1 MYLIIVSLIVV
12 LDQITKY
19 LAVKHLK
26 GQKPYIIIE
35 NFLQL
40 DYVEN
45 SGAAFG
51 ILQDR
56 KIFFVIITTL
66 VIIGI
71 TITLFKYS
79 YKFNNLMIAG
89 LLMLLGG
96 TIGNFID
103 RIRLSYVID
112 FLSVKFGRNYS
123 FPVFNVADM
132 FIVIGT
138 FLIMLMVSLNRY
150 EA

>member
-66 VIIGI
+66 VIIAI

>member
-66 VIIGI
+66 VIIAI

-89 LLMLLGG
+89 LLMILGG